1 MANHLFDGK
10 TVTYAPDAAIV
21 HVISDSLGGT
31 ATGVVTAA
39 ESQYEP
45 GDIRIIRL
53 PKLKHIDELV
63 AHLDAVHDECEG
75 HAQTAFYTVL
85 DPKLRRE
92 VKLELEKRGI
102 TSIDILGPAVSILS
116 IMVGKEPKLVPG
128 SNHTADERYFKRIEA
143 MEFFVE
149 HDDGRNPQDL
159 AKADVVLLGVS
170 RTSKTP
176 LSMYLAFNGYK
187 VANVPL
193 ALDTMPPVELEDVDP
208 ARIFGLISSTDTL
221 VSIRERRLDKDGAT
235 GLADKYA
242 EPSEVVAEQE
252 EARKLMRHLG
262 CVVINTAGK
271 AVEESANE
279 IIHNIEVLEAMR
291 AKMRS
296 ASEH

>member
-1 MANHLFDGK
+1 MPNNLFDGN
-10 TVTYAPDAAIV
+10 TITYAPDAAII

-31 ATGVVTAA
+31 ATGVVSAA

-45 GDIRIIRL
+45 GDIKMIRIA
-53 PKLKHIDELV
+53 KLTSLDELTS
-63 AHLDAVHDECEG
+63 HLDKVAPECEG
-75 HAQTAFYTVL
+75 HAQAAFYTIVN
-85 DPKLRRE
+85 PKLRRE
-92 VKLELEKRGI
+92 VREELEKRGI
-102 TSIDILGPAVSILS
+102 PSIDIIGPAVSMLS
-116 IMVGKEPKLVPG
+116 IMVGKEPKLEPG

-159 AKADVVLLGVS
+159 TEADIVLLGVS

-193 ALDTMPPVELEDVDP
+193 ALDTMAPPELEDVDP
-208 ARIFGLISSTDTL
+208 ARIFGLISTTDTL

-242 EPSEVVAEQE
+242 EPAEVVAEQE

-262 CVVINTAGK
+262 CVVINTSGK
-271 AVEESANE
+271 AVEETANE
-279 IIHNIEVLEAMR
+279 IIHNIEVLEEMR
-291 AKMRS
+291 AKARGDV
-296 ASEH
+296 